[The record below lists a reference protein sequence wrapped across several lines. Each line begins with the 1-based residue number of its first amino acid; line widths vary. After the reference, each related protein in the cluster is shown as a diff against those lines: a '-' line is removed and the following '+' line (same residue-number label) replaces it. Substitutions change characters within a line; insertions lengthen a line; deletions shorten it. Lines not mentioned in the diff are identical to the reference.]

1 MNYKT
6 IGDQLTIAEFN
17 AIQYLLN
24 RNSSE
29 TITVQI
35 GETITTEYG
44 TIKTTFGSKHY
55 KRKNGFITN
64 SLKMKV
70 IDPVFENMDFE
81 ITLAYKTVNDDLL
94 DHDDT
99 NETTITYNIPVDEDV
114 IISEA
119 TLDHIIN
126 NNAELRIT
134 LNKPL
139 IQKAKNIILNGNEF
153 WIENEETLNVTA
165 TILANTSPIPGAK
178 VSFST
183 EGTSTTETTNNQGIA
198 TYTYTGEKAGKLDYT
213 VGYEGL
219 NKTFTIYDSFFHNG
233 KFFNASNRIVITEN
247 TDDTITLYNPESSS
261 GIGYY
266 LADETGTATSY
277 AQCLQYNAPFTVL
290 YDIVEYSGTCYLTTY
305 DGTNHLQP
313 KLRVFELPGKA
324 FTLRVDVY
332 EDRVEYFVNGEKRE
346 DLTWIGTM
354 GTCRAGLRVDKGST
368 LIYKN
373 VYLSDITSTPIT
385 PVDTVTLSANPSAIT
400 IGGSTSLTAT
410 VTLEDE
416 TPGIGRSVRFYDGE
430 TLLGSSVTDSNGI
443 AVYTYTPGSVGSLSC
458 TAVCDSVT
466 SSSVTVTVNKI
477 TPTLSLASDKQTPLI
492 DEAYVLSGV
501 LSAGSGKTVK
511 IYEGETLLDTVT
523 TSAGGAYSKSVTKSV
538 TGSYT
543 YTTVFEGDST
553 YNNVTSSSVTVV
565 VEDGQ
570 TPTPASITVASNKDI
585 LSYYDEDTATIT
597 ATVLDA
603 HNIPCPD
610 ETVTFTFKHG
620 NTTIETQT
628 ADTDSSGV
636 ASVSYSSKG
645 AGDLNINCSVGSLV
659 SETYVEDCTA
669 YVTSYTDWTD
679 ISNKGTDYKF
689 SPFTLPVNHSIEM
702 KFNSTTATR
711 IALGDTSHF
720 NSSGYLEWIYAWYL
734 DSRYCYTRSSSNS
747 EVSNSNSPTS
757 TISTSNIY
765 RLEYEGTS
773 LRLYVNDNLNKTL
786 TSYDTLG
793 LTRLLRVNTN
803 TVQYIEY
810 IKIKPL

>member
-6 IGDQLTIAEFN
+6 IGDTLTIAEFN

-99 NETTITYNIPVDEDV
+99 NETLITYNIPVDEDV

-134 LNKPL
+134 LNKTL
-139 IQKAKNIILNGNEF
+139 IQKAKTIILNGTEF
-153 WIENEETLNVTA
+153 WVGNTETQNVTA
-165 TILANTSPIPGAK
+165 TILANTDPISGAS
-178 VSFST
+178 VTFTT
-183 EGTSTTETTNNQGIA
+183 EGSSTTEITDTNGVA
-198 TYTYTGEKAGKLDYT
+198 TYTYTGHKAGKLDYT
-213 VGYEGL
+213 AGYEGL
-219 NKTFTIYDSFFHNG
+219 METFTIYDCSFHNDT
-233 KFFNASNRIVITEN
+233 FFNQQNRITVN
-247 TDDTITLYNPESSS
+247 DKTLTNNSSS
-261 GIGYY
+261 NGFY
-266 LADETGTATSY
+266 LIDETGTATTL
-277 AQCLQYNAPFTVL
+277 AECLQYNAPFTL
-290 YDIVEYSGTCYLTTY
+290 LFKITTY
-305 DGTNHLQP
+305 TGNSYIQIYDGNNDHTQQK
-313 KLRVFELPGKA
+313 KLSLFSTQNTP
-324 FTLRVDVY
+324 FTVKINVLEDKIEYYVD
-332 EDRVEYFVNGEKRE
+332 GEKKE
-346 DLTWIGTM
+346 EQTWTGEM
-354 GTCRAGLRVDKGST
+354 GTCRAGLRIDPTASVTYTD
-368 LIYKN
+368 IYR
-373 VYLSDITSTPIT
+373 SDITPTPVT
-385 PVDTVTLSANPSAIT
+385 PVDTITLSATPSTIT

-416 TPGIGRSVRFYDGE
+416 NPGVGRSVRFYDGE

-477 TPTLSLASDKQTPLI
+477 TPTLSLASDALTPLI

-538 TGSYT
+538 TGSFT
-543 YTTVFEGDST
+543 YSAVFEGDST

-628 ADTDSSGV
+628 ADTDSNGV
-636 ASVSYSSKG
+636 ATVSYSSAG
-645 AGDLNINCSVGSLV
+645 AGDL
-659 SETYVEDCTA
+659 
-669 YVTSYTDWTD
+669 
-679 ISNKGTDYKF
+679 
-689 SPFTLPVNHSIEM
+689 SIDHRA
-702 KFNSTTATR
+702 KWQCFPPP
-711 IALGDTSHF
+711 
-720 NSSGYLEWIYAWYL
+720 
-734 DSRYCYTRSSSNS
+734 SRY
-747 EVSNSNSPTS
+747 
-757 TISTSNIY
+757 
-765 RLEYEGTS
+765 
-773 LRLYVNDNLNKTL
+773 
-786 TSYDTLG
+786 
-793 LTRLLRVNTN
+793 TN
-803 TVQYIEY
+803 TLLIP
-810 IKIKPL
+810 I